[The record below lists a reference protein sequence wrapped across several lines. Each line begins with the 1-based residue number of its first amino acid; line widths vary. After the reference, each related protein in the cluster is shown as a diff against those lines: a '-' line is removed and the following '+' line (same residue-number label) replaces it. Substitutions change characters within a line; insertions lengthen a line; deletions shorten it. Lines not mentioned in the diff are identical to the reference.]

1 MTEKEILFQKI
12 EYFEK
17 ITSEWDQSKQDIVS
31 DLKKTLLLL
40 CKYALINDEQDIIS
54 KLLVSP
60 TSIDVEYVTQSFLL
74 DNKFRE
80 VQRSPL
86 LQRLQEV
93 IYKIRPYVE
102 EYHDSIELLSFK
114 PPDTL
119 EIGLVNKANRKS
131 HRNANFISKIEQ
143 SIQYYCPEIT
153 KIIIVQ

>member
-1 MTEKEILFQKI
+1 M
-12 EYFEK
+12 
-17 ITSEWDQSKQDIVS
+17 
-31 DLKKTLLLL
+31 LL

-131 HRNANFISKIEQ
+131 PRNANFISKIEQ